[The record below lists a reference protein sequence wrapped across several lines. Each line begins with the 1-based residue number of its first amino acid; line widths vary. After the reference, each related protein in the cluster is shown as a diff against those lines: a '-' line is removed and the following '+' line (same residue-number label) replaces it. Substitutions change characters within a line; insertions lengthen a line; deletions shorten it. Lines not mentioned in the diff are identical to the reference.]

1 MSHKHKAKIEKLFEH
16 PVSGNIDA
24 RKLFS
29 ALEHYGI
36 RVDHTKKNKVRL
48 VFSEEQEFFLSVPH
62 GDHLSKDDVVR
73 LRHWLVE
80 LGLTP
85 ENIEAKTAV

>member
-1 MSHKHKAKIEKLFEH
+1 MSHKHRAKIEKIFEH

-36 RVDHTKKNKVRL
+36 TVEQTKKNKVRL
-48 VFSEEQEFFLSVPH
+48 IYSEEEEFFLSMPH
-62 GDHLSKDDVVR
+62 GDHLGKEDVVR
-73 LRHWLVE
+73 LRHWLE
-80 LGLTP
+80 AIGLTP
-85 ENIEAKTAV
+85 DKIS